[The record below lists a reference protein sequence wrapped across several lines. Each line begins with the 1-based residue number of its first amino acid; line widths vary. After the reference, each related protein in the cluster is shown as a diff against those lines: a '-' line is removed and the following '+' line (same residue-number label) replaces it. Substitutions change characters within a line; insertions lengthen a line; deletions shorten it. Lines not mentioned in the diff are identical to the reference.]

1 MPKKKDVVVKPEV
14 IEMSVEASDLSNLP
28 DETEDEHE
36 IDAMVLD
43 PKVPMSDMEM
53 LSDVV
58 RKRLK
63 AEGLRVNTDALPTVE
78 IKKDFVDDCTAMI
91 PPNGGIL
98 KVRVTCVIAKGY
110 DTETRLIL
118 YKDSVRRAL
127 MNEPL
132 RLRNYAISSIVMRE
146 DDSRLVGVRKSV
158 LTVQMKVGLK

>member
-14 IEMSVEASDLSNLP
+14 IEMSVEAG
-28 DETEDEHE
+28 E
-36 IDAMVLD
+36 IKKEF
-43 PKVPMSDMEM
+43 PNRKQQPEPEPVPMNDMEM

-78 IKKDFVDDCTAMI
+78 IKQDFVDDCTAMI

-118 YKDSVRRAL
+118 FKDSVRRAL

-132 RLRNYAISSIVMRE
+132 RLRSYAIRSIVTRE

-158 LTVQMKVGLK
+158 LTVQMKAELK